1 MKAKPFLGF
10 FGRLIEEKRREV
22 KGKEED
28 EGEGEDNLE
37 VRKKGFRVK
46 EDMV

>member
-10 FGRLIEEKRREV
+10 FGRLIEEKRRTV

-28 EGEGEDNLE
+28 DGEDNLE